1 MTGRIDF
8 ATVTKAVS
16 PDFITAG
23 GLDKAASISM
33 FSPAIQT
40 PGVQDFVN
48 AYESKY
54 GLVPNQLPFY
64 AYEATFLIVDAIRR
78 AGSDKPADIEQALKT
93 TTMPSL
99 LGGTYVMDD
108 HNHSHMPLQVVG
120 LRNGKVAVIGAGG

>member
-1 MTGRIDF
+1 
-8 ATVTKAVS
+8 
-16 PDFITAG
+16 
-23 GLDKAASISM
+23 M

-64 AYEATFLIVDAIRR
+64 AYEATFLVVDAIRR

-99 LGGTYVMDD
+99 LGGTYAMDE
-108 HNHSHMPLQVVG
+108 HNHSHMPLQVLG
-120 LRNGKVAVIGAGG
+120 LRNARWR